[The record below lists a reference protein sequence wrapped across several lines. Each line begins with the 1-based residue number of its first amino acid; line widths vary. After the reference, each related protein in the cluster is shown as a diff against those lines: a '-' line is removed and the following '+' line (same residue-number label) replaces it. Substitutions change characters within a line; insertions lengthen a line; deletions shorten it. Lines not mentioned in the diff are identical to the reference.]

1 MLKVYK
7 SRIHRIIINIVFCF
21 FAAVLVL
28 FIANIWFSE
37 IISALLAVLF
47 IIAYIWLVII
57 NNFITI
63 TVDDEYLTVKKGRKE
78 KKYIINDC
86 SFRAKIVSSS
96 GDSSCYLYVT
106 EKNGKEEDI
115 DCELIGRKNFE
126 NLMNDLRIIGDN
138 APVTKLKTEKGD
150 S

>member
-86 SFRAKIVSSS
+86 SFRAKIVS
-96 GDSSCYLYVT
+96 
-106 EKNGKEEDI
+106 
-115 DCELIGRKNFE
+115 
-126 NLMNDLRIIGDN
+126 
-138 APVTKLKTEKGD
+138 
-150 S
+150 